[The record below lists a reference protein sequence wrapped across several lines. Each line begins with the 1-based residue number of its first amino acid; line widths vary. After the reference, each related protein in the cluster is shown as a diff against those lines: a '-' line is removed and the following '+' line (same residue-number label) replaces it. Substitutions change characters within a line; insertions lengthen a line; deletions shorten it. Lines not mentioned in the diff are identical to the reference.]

1 MFPVCSHFVPSLFPV
16 NTFEFH
22 CVPSIPCV
30 PISLYRQGAVQD
42 SSHTRNAGNNRN
54 KAVSPMV
61 CRGRHQEQ
69 TGSRTGT
76 IRLTNGE
83 RTARVTGRHRS
94 AKAEPFSDIPNRL
107 LTVPPKRRM
116 PKKYRHLN
124 TEERQ
129 RLQAAASLTA
139 EPLFIDDAGGIHLI
153 EMHANL
159 RRVQAGQPTADE

>member
-1 MFPVCSHFVPSLFPV
+1 MLGV
-16 NTFEFH
+16 
-22 CVPSIPCV
+22 
-30 PISLYRQGAVQD
+30 
-42 SSHTRNAGNNRN
+42 
-54 KAVSPMV
+54 VSP
-61 CRGRHQEQ
+61 GTDWEHEWEHIW
-69 TGSRTGT
+69 RTA
-76 IRLTNGE
+76 NGE
-83 RTARVTGRHRS
+83 RAASMSGRYSS
-94 AKAEPFSDIPNRL
+94 AKVEPFGDIPNRL

-159 RRVQAGQPTADE
+159 RRVQDG